1 MSGFFEN
8 QLRNAVT
15 GFFGNPYLR
24 DYTHAS
30 KTFRPDSYALS
41 PKLKFL
47 FHVVFDINPEVYSS
61 INNPSVLVKTVK
73 LPDVSFDVST
83 YNQYNRKRLVQTKTK
98 YEPVNIT
105 FHDDHLNVITGMW
118 YQYFTYYY
126 KDASNPDVLFNGKRG
141 NNPVRNNNAGGTN
154 SAKTDAVY
162 NERTQYKPSITGY
175 TDWGY
180 IGDSRTSDGSKIPF
194 FKNITIFGLGRHNW
208 TSHTLV
214 NPIITRFGQDTYTYD
229 STNGTMETSMSIDY
243 ETVVY
248 RQGNIDGTAPSNII
262 AGFAEKDYYD
272 RELSPISQ
280 PGSNAKIL
288 GQGGLIDSAG
298 GAVKDFTDGNYVNAI
313 RTAGVAYNTFKNAN
327 FKNIIQGE
335 ITRGLTSVLNSSNNP
350 TRNQQWDIPR
360 YGQST
365 SGVGTA
371 GTPNASRSQP
381 STISDTINTAATSV
395 FNSAAAGITGA
406 AATINN
412 FGRTLFG
419 GKAGAQNPN
428 PTTGQNNSID
438 EIGF

>member
-47 FHVVFDINPEVYSS
+47 FHVVFDINPEVYSP

-73 LPDVSFDVST
+73 LPSVSFDVST

-98 YEPVNIT
+98 YDPIDIT
-105 FHDDHLNVITGMW
+105 FHDDHLNVISGLW

-141 NNPVRNNNAGGTN
+141 NAPVRDNNSGGTN
-154 SAKTDAVY
+154 SSKTNVVY
-162 NERTQYKPSITGY
+162 NKRTQYEPTITGN

-180 IGDSRTSDGSKIPF
+180 IGDSPAATKIPF

-208 TSHTLV
+208 TSHTLI
-214 NPIITRFGQDTYTYD
+214 NPIITRFGQDTYSYEQA
-229 STNGTMETSMSIDY
+229 NGTMECSMSIDY

-248 RQGNIDGTAPSNII
+248 RQGNLDGKAPSNII
-262 AGFAEKDYYD
+262 AGFAEKEYYD
-272 RELSPISQ
+272 RELSPIAQ

-288 GQGGLIDSAG
+288 GKGGLVDAAG
-298 GAVKDFTDGNYVNAI
+298 GAVKDLGDGNILNAV
-313 RTAGVAYNTFKNAN
+313 RTAGVAYNTFKNTN
-327 FKNIIQGE
+327 FKEVIQGE
-335 ITRGLTSVLNSSNNP
+335 ITKGLTNALNASSNP

-360 YGQST
+360 YGEST
-365 SGVGTA
+365 SGSGTA
-371 GTPNASRSQP
+371 GTPNPSRSQP
-381 STISDTINTAATSV
+381 ATIVNTINSGATSA
-395 FNSAAAGITGA
+395 FERAAAGIAGIA
-406 AATINN
+406 PTINN
-412 FGRTLFG
+412 FGRSLFG

-428 PTTGQNNSID
+428 PATGQSNNIT